1 MTKSSKIDT
10 KNKLAEAPQ
19 LSTFAPYLMNRIIHR
34 YNQTAQAAMSQHG
47 VTIPKMR
54 VLAALAAQGDLTVNE
69 LTVFAVAEQS
79 TMSRTLDQMEKSGL
93 VTRKTSGEDNRVRV
107 ISVTGK
113 GLDLYEKIW
122 PDMLDAEAS
131 LFKGLDATSRTTFL
145 KTLNKIL
152 INIRVNEF

>member
-1 MTKSSKIDT
+1 MTETSKIDT
-10 KNKLAEAPQ
+10 NNRLADAPQ
-19 LSTFAPYLMNRIIHR
+19 LSMFAPYLMNRIIHR

-79 TMSRTLDQMEKSGL
+79 TMSRTLDQMETSGL
-93 VTRKTSGEDNRVRV
+93 VTRKTSGRDNRVRV
-107 ISVTGK
+107 ISVTRK
-113 GLDLYEKIW
+113 GLNLYERIW

-131 LFKGLDATSRTTFL
+131 LFKGLDEATRTTFL

-152 INIRVNEF
+152 VNIRVNEF